1 MDLVGDMDDILSFVE
16 DVDGL
21 KDKLK
26 RFTSTIE
33 QILLTI
39 DKCCSLMK
47 KYLEADLAG
56 MRLDVIHSNIL
67 TNLSGRTWK
76 AFVEAEQVNN
86 FKTELASLST
96 KLNGATVVHIA
107 HVTETVSSGGKSIF
121 ENGHYEFTDG
131 IIKQNY
137 SFSDRS

>member
-39 DKCCSLMK
+39 DSCCSWVK
-47 KYLEADLAG
+47 KYLETNTPG
-56 MRLDVIHSNIL
+56 MNFDEVP
-67 TNLSGRTWK
+67 RT
-76 AFVEAEQVNN
+76 F
-86 FKTELASLST
+86 
-96 KLNGATVVHIA
+96 
-107 HVTETVSSGGKSIF
+107 
-121 ENGHYEFTDG
+121 
-131 IIKQNY
+131 
-137 SFSDRS
+137 